1 MILHIHLIK
10 VDMQINDFEIL
21 LMEKQI
27 VEYPCQWSFRIIGAE
42 EALIRCAVE
51 EYMKKAAYQLTA
63 SNVSSSGKYVSIN
76 LEIIVLTEDVRNKIY
91 LDLKNMSCVKMV
103 L

>member
-1 MILHIHLIK
+1 
-10 VDMQINDFEIL
+10 
-21 LMEKQI
+21 MEKQI

-42 EALIRCAVE
+42 EELIRSAVE
-51 EYMKKAAYQLTA
+51 GYMKEVAYQLTA

-76 LEIIVLTEDVRNKIY
+76 LETVVLNEDERNRIY
-91 LDLKNMSCVKMV
+91 IDVKNMACVKMV